1 MLGDIFDFNKTSED
15 FSDSNKV
22 SKHLLD
28 LNGAIRGIGFIS
40 NNLNLRLPL
49 SELKQN

>member
-1 MLGDIFDFNKTSED
+1 MYKPTLFNRTSED

-28 LNGAIRGIGFIS
+28 LNRAIRGIGFIS
-40 NNLNLRLPL
+40 NNLHFCLLL